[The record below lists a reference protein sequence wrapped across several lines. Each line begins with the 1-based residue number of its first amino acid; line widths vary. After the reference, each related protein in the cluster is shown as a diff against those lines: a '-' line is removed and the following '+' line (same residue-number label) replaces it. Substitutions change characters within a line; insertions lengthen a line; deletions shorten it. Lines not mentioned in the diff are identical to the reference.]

1 MAHLVLL
8 QEGEATSFE
17 LTAEET
23 VIGRHPECTMQIN
36 SNMVSRKHARV
47 LKEGNEFVVED
58 MGSGN
63 GTYVNGKKID
73 GKTTLNHE
81 DRIKL
86 GPVLLRFES
95 ELNVGRRAVPL
106 QPVSSRAGIAASAH
120 AETAFNLELDD
131 DENSSMMTS
140 KATGFGKLDVQP
152 EAKLKGVLEIS
163 RALAGSSDLEA
174 ILPKI
179 LDTLFGIFPHID
191 RGCILLKDEATG
203 KMIPRAMKHR
213 RASDDDTVKLSRTV
227 LKTVLEQKTGILSFD
242 AANDSRF
249 QASESIANLT
259 IRSMMCVPMLSVAG
273 EPMGIINVDTQ
284 NAFNQF
290 KPDDLDL
297 LMAVAG
303 QAAMSYEQA
312 KLIVTATEK
321 LKQDK
326 EMEIAMGVQRAML
339 PTRLPTAK
347 GWEFF
352 ASYDTAQAV
361 GGDYYDAFL
370 IDGGK
375 KVCLAFGD
383 VAGKGVPASLVMSR
397 IATVVTNVMT
407 FVGDVR
413 EAVNRINAQMC
424 ARAIEGRFVTFV
436 LCVIE
441 LETGQMTIA
450 IAGHMPIMIR
460 KTDGTIFEFGT
471 EIVGVPIGVIDEYE
485 FDVATRTVEPGET
498 CVIYTDGVSE
508 AMNPLNELYGMDRL
522 RVLIEKSVGG
532 QADAL
537 GKVILGD
544 VRKFA
549 NGRAQND
556 DITIMVFG
564 RK

>member
-1 MAHLVLL
+1 MAQLILL
-8 QEGEATSFE
+8 QEGEATSFD
-17 LTAEET
+17 LTMDET
-23 VIGRHPECTMQIN
+23 VIGRHPECTLQIN
-36 SNMVSRKHARV
+36 SNMVSRKHAKVSKNGGRY
-47 LKEGNEFVVED
+47 VVED

-63 GTYVNGKKID
+63 GTYVNGKKIEIP
-73 GKTTLNHE
+73 TALNHE

-95 ELNVGRRAVPL
+95 AENAGQRVVPL
-106 QPVSSRAGIAASAH
+106 RPTPNQGEPSSTT
-120 AETAFNLELDD
+120 EFPTVFNLQLDD
-131 DENSSMMTS
+131 DENSSTMTS

-163 RALAGSSDLEA
+163 KALAGSADLDS

-179 LDTLFGIFPHID
+179 LDTLFSIFPHVD

-213 RASDDDTVKLSRTV
+213 RHSDDDTVKLSRTI
-227 LKTVLEQKTGILSFD
+227 LKTVLEQRTGILSFD
-242 AANDSRF
+242 ASNDSRF

-259 IRSMMCVPMLSVAG
+259 IRSMMCVPMLSIAG
-273 EPMGIINVDTQ
+273 EPMGVINVDTQ

-312 KLIVTATEK
+312 KLLVTATEK

-339 PTRLPTAK
+339 PTQLPKVK

-370 IDGGK
+370 LDGGK

-413 EAVNRINAQMC
+413 DAMIRINNQMC

-436 LCVIE
+436 LCVIDLASGE
-441 LETGQMTIA
+441 MTIG

-460 KTDGTIFEFGT
+460 KTDGSIVEFGQD
-471 EIVGVPIGVIDEYE
+471 IVGVPIGVIEE
-485 FDVATRTVEPGET
+485 FPYDVTKRVIEPGET

-508 AMNPLNELYGMDRL
+508 AMNPSSDLYGVDRL
-522 RVLIEKSVGG
+522 RELMQASVGG

-537 GKVILGD
+537 GKVILSD

-549 NGRAQND
+549 NGRPQND

-564 RK
+564 RN

>member
-1 MAHLVLL
+1 MAQLILL
-8 QEGEATSFE
+8 QEGEATTYE
-17 LTAEET
+17 LTADET
-23 VIGRHPECTMQIN
+23 VIGRHPECSLQIN

-47 LKEGNEFVVED
+47 LKTPDGYVVED

-63 GTYVNGKKID
+63 GTYVNGKKIE
-73 GKTTLNHE
+73 GPTALNHE

-95 ELNVGRRAVPL
+95 EENAGQRVVPLKPAPRRA
-106 QPVSSRAGIAASAH
+106 SSGVTSEAA
-120 AETAFNLELDD
+120 TLFNLELDD
-131 DENSSMMTS
+131 DDNSSTMTS
-140 KATGFGKLDVQP
+140 KASGFGQFNVQP
-152 EAKLKGVLEIS
+152 EAKLQGVLEIS
-163 RALAGSSDLEA
+163 KALAGSADLDS

-179 LDTLFGIFPHID
+179 LDTLFSIFPHID
-191 RGCILLKDEATG
+191 RGCVLLKDATTG

-213 RASDDDTVKLSRTV
+213 RPSDDDTVKLSRTI

-242 AANDSRF
+242 ASNDSRF

-259 IRSMMCVPMLSVAG
+259 IRSMMCVPMLSLDG
-273 EPMGIINVDTQ
+273 EPMGVINVDTQ

-290 KPDDLDL
+290 KPDDLEL

-303 QAAMSYEQA
+303 QAAMCYEQA
-312 KLIVTATEK
+312 KLLVTATEK

-339 PTRLPTAK
+339 PTQLPK
-347 GWEFF
+347 VNGWEFF

-370 IDGGK
+370 IDGGS

-413 EAVNRINAQMC
+413 QAVHRINNQMC

-441 LETGQMTIA
+441 LATGEMTIA

-460 KTDGTIFEFGT
+460 KTDGSIVEFG
-471 EIVGVPIGVIDEYE
+471 EEVVGVPIGVIEEFPYE
-485 FDVATRTVEPGET
+485 VTKRTVQPGET

-508 AMNPLNELYGMDRL
+508 AMNPASELYGVDRL
-522 RVLIEKSVGG
+522 RDLMRHSVGG

-537 GKVILGD
+537 GKVILAD

>member
-1 MAHLVLL
+1 MARLVILL
-8 QEGEATSFE
+8 DGKATTVE
-17 LTAEET
+17 LTSEET
-23 VIGRHPECTMQIN
+23 VIGRLPECDVQIN

-47 LKEGNEFVVED
+47 MLKADDYLIQD

-63 GTYVNGKKID
+63 KTYVNGKIAEQE
-73 GKTTLNHE
+73 TLTLLQHG

-86 GPVLLRFES
+86 GPILLRFENPVNPGS
-95 ELNVGRRAVPL
+95 GVVPPRPVRVASPSPDIGTTFNVEVG
-106 QPVSSRAGIAASAH
+106 
-120 AETAFNLELDD
+120 DD
-131 DENSSMMTS
+131 DDDSTMMTG
-140 KATGFGKLDVQP
+140 KATGFGKLEVKP

-163 RALAGSSDLEA
+163 RALAGTVELDTL
-174 ILPKI
+174 LPKI
-179 LDTLFGIFPHID
+179 LDVLFKIFPHAD
-191 RGCILLKDEATG
+191 RGCVLLKDDTLG

-213 RASDDDTVKLSRTV
+213 RSDDDETVKLSRTI
-227 LKTVLEQKTGILSFD
+227 LKKVLEEKTGILSSD

-249 QASESIANLT
+249 SASESIANLT
-259 IRSMMCVPMLSVAG
+259 IRSMMCVPMLSVSG
-273 EPMGIINVDTQ
+273 EPMGVINIDTQ

-290 KPDDLDL
+290 REEDLDL

-303 QAAMSYEQA
+303 QAAMCYEQA
-312 KLIVTATEK
+312 KLLVTAMEK
-321 LKQDK
+321 QKQDK
-326 EMEIAMGVQRAML
+326 EMDIAMGVQRSLL
-339 PTRLPTAK
+339 PTELPTAE

-361 GGDYYDAFL
+361 GGDYYDAFFVEN
-370 IDGGK
+370 GE

-407 FVGDVR
+407 FVRDVQ
-413 EAVNRINAQMC
+413 EAVNRINNQMC
-424 ARAIEGRFVTFV
+424 TRAVEGRFVTFV
-436 LCVIE
+436 LCVIDLKSGE
-441 LETGQMTIA
+441 MTIA

-460 KTDGTIFEFGT
+460 KTDGEIIEFG
-471 EIVGVPIGVIDEYE
+471 EGAVGVPIGVMEDFPY
-485 FDVATRTVEPGET
+485 DVMTRTIEPGET

-508 AMNPLNELYGMDRL
+508 AMNPANELYGIERL
-522 RVLIEKSVGG
+522 RELMKASTGG

-537 GKVILGD
+537 GKVILAD

-549 NGRAQND
+549 NGRPQND